1 MITVFR
7 DYFKQKTHLLLWIM
21 ISALVIGLFP
31 LFFKEATQTAVWA
44 VRVNGEDI
52 GYPEFA
58 MEQGRQR
65 ERIMNFKAHYGEYA
79 DWLLSMMGQTDPK
92 TMAANALISQE
103 LLNQFADKVGI
114 YMSSDVIAQ
123 KMSNPEYIRRE
134 LGDSIPAQIIDPI
147 TGINTE
153 LLQRYIKHFR
163 LTTKLFERY
172 IERALLEKLMM
183 NYIQSTLYVPL
194 FDAKQKY
201 QANYAKKS
209 FSLFSVPVQEFL
221 KKEKESTVSDD
232 TLAKYYA
239 EQNSKSGQYTVPEKR
254 SGMQWTFDPKTYTFT
269 VSKAEI
275 DEHSQANK
283 IKKFLDTP
291 SMVQVRRIL
300 IAIPDQ
306 AQYAAMQTKAARIK
320 DEILQDT
327 SRFNQIAQRVSDD
340 VQTAKNGGLL
350 EPFARGSQ
358 ELAFDRAAFLLP
370 EDGAVSDVIETSR
383 GLEILQRV
391 KKTAPSYKPLAS
403 VRDDIEK
410 ALKQQKFN
418 KQFMADMRK
427 VIDQEETLAKFIA
440 DKGGAPKVL
449 TQVSAQDYPQLFK
462 LQEGKKTFFVDGD
475 QGIAV
480 RLDSI
485 QKSHAPSLE
494 AVRGAV
500 LNDYYENAAKKQ
512 LATTLNKAKSQLK
525 EIPFREL
532 KKTVEGE
539 FVQTGWLDPS
549 DKKQVE
555 KLKAKGLPIERML
568 QMEKVGT
575 VFTHQDDQ
583 RGFVVHLDEIEPLDT
598 QKIDEKLPEVA
609 QSLKQ
614 ERMQQYEEGFV
625 ASLHRNAKIETN
637 ESVITLQS

>member
-58 MEQGRQR
+58 MEQERQR

-254 SGMQWTFDPKTYTFT
+254 SGMQWTFDPKTYTIT

-275 DEHSQANK
+275 EYCA
-283 IKKFLDTP
+283 
-291 SMVQVRRIL
+291 RA
-300 IAIPDQ
+300 IA
-306 AQYAAMQTKAARIK
+306 
-320 DEILQDT
+320 
-327 SRFNQIAQRVSDD
+327 
-340 VQTAKNGGLL
+340 
-350 EPFARGSQ
+350 
-358 ELAFDRAAFLLP
+358 
-370 EDGAVSDVIETSR
+370 
-383 GLEILQRV
+383 
-391 KKTAPSYKPLAS
+391 
-403 VRDDIEK
+403 
-410 ALKQQKFN
+410 
-418 KQFMADMRK
+418 
-427 VIDQEETLAKFIA
+427 
-440 DKGGAPKVL
+440 
-449 TQVSAQDYPQLFK
+449 
-462 LQEGKKTFFVDGD
+462 
-475 QGIAV
+475 
-480 RLDSI
+480 
-485 QKSHAPSLE
+485 
-494 AVRGAV
+494 
-500 LNDYYENAAKKQ
+500 
-512 LATTLNKAKSQLK
+512 
-525 EIPFREL
+525 
-532 KKTVEGE
+532 
-539 FVQTGWLDPS
+539 
-549 DKKQVE
+549 
-555 KLKAKGLPIERML
+555 
-568 QMEKVGT
+568 
-575 VFTHQDDQ
+575 
-583 RGFVVHLDEIEPLDT
+583 
-598 QKIDEKLPEVA
+598 
-609 QSLKQ
+609 
-614 ERMQQYEEGFV
+614 
-625 ASLHRNAKIETN
+625 
-637 ESVITLQS
+637 

>member
-1 MITVFR
+1 M
-7 DYFKQKTHLLLWIM
+7 
-21 ISALVIGLFP
+21 
-31 LFFKEATQTAVWA
+31 
-44 VRVNGEDI
+44 
-52 GYPEFA
+52 
-58 MEQGRQR
+58 
-65 ERIMNFKAHYGEYA
+65 
-79 DWLLSMMGQTDPK
+79 
-92 TMAANALISQE
+92 
-103 LLNQFADKVGI
+103 
-114 YMSSDVIAQ
+114 
-123 KMSNPEYIRRE
+123 
-134 LGDSIPAQIIDPI
+134 
-147 TGINTE
+147 
-153 LLQRYIKHFR
+153 
-163 LTTKLFERY
+163 
-172 IERALLEKLMM
+172 
-183 NYIQSTLYVPL
+183 
-194 FDAKQKY
+194 
-201 QANYAKKS
+201 
-209 FSLFSVPVQEFL
+209 
-221 KKEKESTVSDD
+221 
-232 TLAKYYA
+232 
-239 EQNSKSGQYTVPEKR
+239 
-254 SGMQWTFDPKTYTFT
+254 
-269 VSKAEI
+269 
-275 DEHSQANK
+275 
-283 IKKFLDTP
+283 
-291 SMVQVRRIL
+291 
-300 IAIPDQ
+300 
-306 AQYAAMQTKAARIK
+306 
-320 DEILQDT
+320 
-327 SRFNQIAQRVSDD
+327 
-340 VQTAKNGGLL
+340 
-350 EPFARGSQ
+350 
-358 ELAFDRAAFLLP
+358 P

-500 LNDYYENAAKKQ
+500 LNDYYEDAAKKQ